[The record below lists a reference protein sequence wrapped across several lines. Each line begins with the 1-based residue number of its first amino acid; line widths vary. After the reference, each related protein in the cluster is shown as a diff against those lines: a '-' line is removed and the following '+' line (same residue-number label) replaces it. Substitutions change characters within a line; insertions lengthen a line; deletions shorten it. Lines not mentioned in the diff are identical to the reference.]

1 MDIGWYASKP
11 RFPGIAF
18 QIYRN
23 SLVWF
28 NVVHW
33 DPRRKKPQFAE
44 YDPFMDDLSFYLF
57 KMVISIAMLNHHVNL
72 YKPPKGS

>member
-11 RFPGIAF
+11 KFPAIAF

-23 SLVWF
+23 SF
-28 NVVHW
+28 W

-44 YDPFMDDLSFYLF
+44 YDPFMDDIWYIFLPIQDGDFNSYV
-57 KMVISIAMLNHHVNL
+57 KS
-72 YKPPKGS
+72 SC